1 MATVSSENQPRQANW
16 KIAGKDREAS
26 VWQVALLS
34 MGLHPS
40 KATEELVK
48 ADETLAESFQARC
61 EFLGKR
67 LREEP
72 CDGYVHWLIHHP
84 YNKRAKPT
92 RLAMVD
98 VVSCIDLMVEDKRF
112 ELAEEFVHLQESLE
126 KKVLYVPGRPTPDL
140 IIMGS
145 NSKTSDVGKSQEPRD
160 TSKSAEKRQSD
171 QRALQLLA
179 IAIDAYGLKPNP
191 SATDLEKVVAQVVEG
206 IAVKGFIG
214 NGLGVDAFK
223 KSFRVGLEQV
233 REKGLRLSE

>member
-1 MATVSSENQPRQANW
+1 MASASKEIQPRQANW
-16 KIAGKDREAS
+16 KIAEQDREAS

-40 KATEELVK
+40 KSTEEIVK
-48 ADETLAESFQARC
+48 ANETLAESFQARC

-72 CDGYVHWLIHHP
+72 CDGYVHWFIHHP
-84 YNKRAKPT
+84 YNKRARAT
-92 RLAMVD
+92 RYAIVD

-145 NSKTSDVGKSQEPRD
+145 NSKTSDVTKSQEPRD
-160 TSKSAEKRQSD
+160 TSKSVERRQSD
-171 QRALQLLA
+171 QRALQLFA
-179 IAIDAYGLKPNP
+179 IAIDAYGLKTNP
-191 SATDLEKVVAQVVEG
+191 SATELDNVVAEVIKG
-206 IAVKGFIG
+206 ISSRGFIG
-214 NGLGVDAFK
+214 NGLGADAFK
-223 KSFRVGLEQV
+223 KSFKDGLEHALA
-233 REKGLRLSE
+233 KGLRLN